1 VGPRGR
7 LASSVLFVDDILRAL
22 KACPRDLWRLAY
34 VCCFAAQRKDAPVI
48 HSPACDIQ
56 PCLYSGKCAIMVEA
70 VTVRRDRIR
79 PVLGI
84 CPMRSPYKL
93 FEIKILPA
101 SD

>member
-1 VGPRGR
+1 
-7 LASSVLFVDDILRAL
+7 
-22 KACPRDLWRLAY
+22 
-34 VCCFAAQRKDAPVI
+34 
-48 HSPACDIQ
+48 
-56 PCLYSGKCAIMVEA
+56 MVEA